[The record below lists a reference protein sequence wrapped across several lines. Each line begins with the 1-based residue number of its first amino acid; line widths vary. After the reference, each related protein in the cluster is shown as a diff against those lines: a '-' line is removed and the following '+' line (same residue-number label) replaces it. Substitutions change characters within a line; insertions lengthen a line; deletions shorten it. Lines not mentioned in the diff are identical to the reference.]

1 MSHVKVHYLDKINIS
16 YTKSSHFLGYI
27 QRSPL
32 FKVVLLKNYSNNQ
45 RLSMKSIFAC
55 IIALTMSA
63 STLTFAAS
71 ETTSI
76 RTVGGQIISIGDSLS
91 DMVTRLDQSPKSMNT
106 YEVKENDV
114 GKTVSDY
121 VYEISGITYT
131 LTIINNQVRKIVWS
145 RN

>member
-1 MSHVKVHYLDKINIS
+1 
-16 YTKSSHFLGYI
+16 
-27 QRSPL
+27 
-32 FKVVLLKNYSNNQ
+32 
-45 RLSMKSIFAC
+45 
-55 IIALTMSA
+55 MSA

-76 RTVGGQIISIGDSLS
+76 RTVTGQIVSIGDSFS
-91 DMVTRLDQSPKSMNT
+91 DVVTRLNQSPKSMNS
-106 YEVKENDV
+106 YEIKEDNV
-114 GKTVSDY
+114 VKTVSDY

>member
-1 MSHVKVHYLDKINIS
+1 
-16 YTKSSHFLGYI
+16 
-27 QRSPL
+27 
-32 FKVVLLKNYSNNQ
+32 
-45 RLSMKSIFAC
+45 MKSIFAC

-76 RTVGGQIISIGDSLS
+76 RTVGGQIVSIGDSLS

-114 GKTVSDY
+114 VKTVSDY

>member
-1 MSHVKVHYLDKINIS
+1 
-16 YTKSSHFLGYI
+16 
-27 QRSPL
+27 
-32 FKVVLLKNYSNNQ
+32 
-45 RLSMKSIFAC
+45 MKSIFTC

-76 RTVGGQIISIGDSLS
+76 RTVTGQIVSIGDSFS
-91 DMVTRLDQSPKSMNT
+91 DVVTRLNQSPKSMNT
-106 YEVKENDV
+106 YEIKEDNV
-114 GKTVSDY
+114 VKTVSDY

>member
-1 MSHVKVHYLDKINIS
+1 
-16 YTKSSHFLGYI
+16 
-27 QRSPL
+27 
-32 FKVVLLKNYSNNQ
+32 
-45 RLSMKSIFAC
+45 
-55 IIALTMSA
+55 MSA

-76 RTVGGQIISIGDSLS
+76 RTVTGQIVSIGDSFS
-91 DMVTRLDQSPKSMNT
+91 DVVTRLDQSPKSMNT
-106 YEVKENDV
+106 YEIKEDNV
-114 GKTVSDY
+114 VKTVSDY

>member
-1 MSHVKVHYLDKINIS
+1 
-16 YTKSSHFLGYI
+16 
-27 QRSPL
+27 
-32 FKVVLLKNYSNNQ
+32 
-45 RLSMKSIFAC
+45 
-55 IIALTMSA
+55 MSA

-76 RTVGGQIISIGDSLS
+76 RTVTGQIVSIGDSFS
-91 DMVTRLDQSPKSMNT
+91 DVVTRLNQSPKSMNT
-106 YEVKENDV
+106 YEIKEDNV
-114 GKTVSDY
+114 VKTVSDY